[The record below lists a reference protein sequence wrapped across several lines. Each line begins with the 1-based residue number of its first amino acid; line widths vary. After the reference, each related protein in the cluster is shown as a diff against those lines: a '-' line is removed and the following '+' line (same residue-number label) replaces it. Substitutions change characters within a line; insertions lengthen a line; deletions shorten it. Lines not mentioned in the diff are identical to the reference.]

1 MEILEIPEDFLDL
14 PFKLT
19 VEEGK
24 LGLFGFKLTKEEDML
39 NQLGE
44 KY

>member
-24 LGLFGFKLTKEEDML
+24 GDYLGLS
-39 NQLGE
+39 
-44 KY
+44 